1 MRADFGDEVAQLVDG
16 VTKLDKVKYG
26 DSAQAETIRKMIV
39 AMSRDIRVLV
49 IKLAD
54 RLHNM
59 RTLRYVRQETQE
71 RVARETLDIYA
82 PLAHRLG
89 MNTIKWE
96 LEDLAFATLHPK
108 IYDEIVRMVAE
119 RAPSR
124 DQFLAEVITAGRGGP
139 RARPRS
145 RPPSPVGP
153 STTTRSTRR

>member
-1 MRADFGDEVAQLVDG
+1 
-16 VTKLDKVKYG
+16 
-26 DSAQAETIRKMIV
+26 MIV

-59 RTLRYVRQETQE
+59 RTLRYVKQETQE
-71 RVARETLDIYA
+71 RKARETLDIYA

-96 LEDLAFATLHPK
+96 LEDFAFATLHLK

-124 DQFLAEVITAGRGGP
+124 DQFLDEVIKQVEADIKTARLTARVTGRPKHYYTIYQKMIDGG
-139 RARPRS
+139 RAFS
-145 RPPSPVGP
+145 DINYLVG
-153 STTTRSTRR
+153 